1 MREKL
6 RLENRPKLLRFPA
19 VSSGSSRAADG
30 LRLMAGAG
38 RCCWVRSGGSGWLE
52 AALGWLGRWLP
63 DWFSG
68 TVGRERERE
77 REGERGR
84 RKQVFK
90 KN

>member
-38 RCCWVRSGGSGWLE
+38 RCCWVRSRGSGWLE

-63 DWFSG
+63 EWFPE
-68 TVGRERERE
+68 TIGRERERE
-77 REGERGR
+77 RVREGEENR
-84 RKQVFK
+84 FLK
-90 KN
+90 KK